1 MTTVYDADDDG
12 NIIVV
17 FDSRWRF
24 PELLGYSPD
33 DPEYKALQR
42 MWEKATGKKIPQALK
57 KLEQKVLEADAPRG
71 EVKDAETGQ
80 G

>member
-1 MTTVYDADDDG
+1 MTTIYDTDEDG

-42 MWEKATGKKIPQALK
+42 MWEKATEKNIA
-57 KLEQKVLEADAPRG
+57 E
-71 EVKDAETGQ
+71 EVKDAKTGQ

>member
-1 MTTVYDADDDG
+1 MTIYSTDKDG

-42 MWEKATGKKIPQALK
+42 MWERATGKKIS
-57 KLEQKVLEADAPRG
+57 EEVRDA
-71 EVKDAETGQ
+71 KTG
-80 G
+80 

>member
-1 MTTVYDADDDG
+1 MTTIYDTDDDG

-24 PELLGYSPD
+24 PELLGCSRD

-42 MWEKATGKKIPQALK
+42 MWEKATGKKIPM
-57 KLEQKVLEADAPRG
+57 
-71 EVKDAETGQ
+71 EVKDAKTGQ

>member
-1 MTTVYDADDDG
+1 MTTIYDTDDDG

-33 DPEYKALQR
+33 DPEYKAIQR
-42 MWEKATGKKIPQALK
+42 MWEKATGRRVDERERHTETPVA
-57 KLEQKVLEADAPRG
+57 AP
-71 EVKDAETGQ
+71 DT
-80 G
+80 